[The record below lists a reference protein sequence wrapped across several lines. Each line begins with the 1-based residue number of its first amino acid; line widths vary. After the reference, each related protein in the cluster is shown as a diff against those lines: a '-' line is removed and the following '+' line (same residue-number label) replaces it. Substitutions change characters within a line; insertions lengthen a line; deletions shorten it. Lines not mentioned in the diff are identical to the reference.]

1 MKREMFKKLMAV
13 SLATAMT
20 VGMTACG
27 GETQTSSEQPS
38 SSESK
43 PSESSSEVASSSSEE
58 EVGLLPIIKDAD
70 GNPIDLGGMEIIVRD
85 WWTSEDAWDQ
95 MANQP
100 ETPYEVARAEYW
112 NWIQETYNFTI
123 KREQIGDWGS
133 VPQDFVDYATTGGDD
148 KNYVFT
154 VREDS
159 KITGAI
165 DAGLVYDLSTLDCLD
180 FTEEKFTKNR
190 LHEQFGWNGHIWA
203 MYAGVSEPGTGVFF
217 NEKVLKEA
225 GINPDDI
232 YQMQADGTWTWD
244 AWTKLMDQVQRDVD
258 GDGVIDIYGTT
269 QNNGAMVEALVY
281 SNNGEFIGKENDKFV
296 YKLENANTLE
306 GLDFAV
312 KILSEYTYPY
322 PEGANWDYY
331 KEVFKNGLA
340 AFMPEDAYNITG
352 MCKDYEF
359 KYGYVMVPKG
369 PQASD
374 YTNRWSNNPALLP
387 ACYDADRA
395 WKIAF
400 AWNLFTDD
408 VPGYEGYDSQIENYM
423 KAAPDLRIAEETCA
437 MQTEKGMVTW
447 GGVVPN
453 VNMGPDLIW
462 NITAGAVVSEKV
474 EAIRDTWKA
483 YIDDAN
489 AKK

>member
-100 ETPYEVARAEYW
+100 ETPYEVAGAEYW
-112 NWIQETYNFTI
+112 NWSQETYNFTI

-165 DAGLVYDLSTLDCLD
+165 DAGLVYDLSTLD
-180 FTEEKFTKNR
+180 
-190 LHEQFGWNGHIWA
+190 
-203 MYAGVSEPGTGVFF
+203 
-217 NEKVLKEA
+217 
-225 GINPDDI
+225 
-232 YQMQADGTWTWD
+232 
-244 AWTKLMDQVQRDVD
+244 
-258 GDGVIDIYGTT
+258 
-269 QNNGAMVEALVY
+269 
-281 SNNGEFIGKENDKFV
+281 
-296 YKLENANTLE
+296 
-306 GLDFAV
+306 
-312 KILSEYTYPY
+312 
-322 PEGANWDYY
+322 
-331 KEVFKNGLA
+331 
-340 AFMPEDAYNITG
+340 
-352 MCKDYEF
+352 
-359 KYGYVMVPKG
+359 
-369 PQASD
+369 
-374 YTNRWSNNPALLP
+374 
-387 ACYDADRA
+387 
-395 WKIAF
+395 
-400 AWNLFTDD
+400 
-408 VPGYEGYDSQIENYM
+408 
-423 KAAPDLRIAEETCA
+423 
-437 MQTEKGMVTW
+437 
-447 GGVVPN
+447 
-453 VNMGPDLIW
+453 
-462 NITAGAVVSEKV
+462 
-474 EAIRDTWKA
+474 
-483 YIDDAN
+483 
-489 AKK
+489 